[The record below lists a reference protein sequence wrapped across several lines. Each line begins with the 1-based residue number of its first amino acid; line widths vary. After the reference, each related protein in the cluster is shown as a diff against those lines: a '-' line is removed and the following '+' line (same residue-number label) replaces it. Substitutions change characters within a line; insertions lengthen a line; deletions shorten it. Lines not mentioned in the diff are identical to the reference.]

1 MDALVGFHFQYD
13 SEEQHESGRS
23 FVIKFDVTPDERL
36 ANIIRMKDEDFDQ
49 RLTTL
54 IDSLD
59 INYAEEWPSGDC
71 DLFGWLTNCHDEH
84 GDPLKEVERVRDFFL
99 QEGFRGGQITEM
111 TGDEHE
117 VFVENNHAQALLENE
132 LARLGFEVRAGF

>member
-1 MDALVGFHFQYD
+1 MDAVVGFHFQYD
-13 SEEQHESGRS
+13 SEAQPESGRS

-36 ANIIRMKDEDFDQ
+36 ANIIRQKDEGFDQ
-49 RLTTL
+49 RLTAL
-54 IDSLD
+54 LDSLD
-59 INYAEEWPSGDC
+59 INFAEDWPCGDC

-111 TGDEHE
+111 PGDEYDL
-117 VFVENNHAQALLENE
+117 FVENNHAQALLENE
-132 LARLGFEVRAGF
+132 LARLGFEVREGF